1 MWLRRSAEV
10 LAEYREAADD
20 GFWQRQWGRTDL
32 QRYLARYRGGRLGYF
47 DGPFRRHLP
56 RDQPVLEAGCGR
68 GQYVLALQR
77 LGYDVHG
84 VEYAEETVRAVR
96 EVEPSLRIRAAD
108 LRALQRL
115 CEEEEVDA
123 LVVGLPLQLDGAEG
137 PAVREV
143 RAFIESLRAALGLP
157 VEEVDERLTSRQAHA
172 VLKDAGVRHKRRKEL
187 VDSTAAVLLLQA
199 HLARRRGP
207 Q

>member
-1 MWLRRSAEV
+1 MPRF
-10 LAEYREAADD
+10 LALDH
-20 GFWQRQWGRTDL
+20 GRA
-32 QRYLARYRGGRLGYF
+32 RIGLAVSDALGLSCR
-47 DGPFRRHLP
+47 PLP
-56 RDQPVLEAGCGR
+56 
-68 GQYVLALQR
+68 ALQR
-77 LGYDVHG
+77 TEL
-84 VEYAEETVRAVR
+84 
-96 EVEPSLRIRAAD
+96 AAD

-143 RAFIESLRAALGLP
+143 RAFIESVRAALGLP

-172 VLKDAGVRHKRRKEL
+172 ILKDAGVRHKRRKEL